1 MTLNRRD
8 YYSAIPQLEAKLS
21 NLSKYITVE
30 EGKIQIK
37 IEDLYGNVSTL
48 TQTAEEITGRVE
60 DAESNISSLSIRA
73 DGIEQSV
80 TQKAKTWQSQPT
92 PPYTYGDVWTDG
104 SDIYICTYT
113 RNSGSFSQSDWTLMS
128 DYTDDTRA
136 DSAYS
141 LANGEVATREML
153 VRAYGQGT
161 LTAYKKTSGTNFGVL
176 TNASGSVDI
185 VKITWSNGSPSSMTT
200 YASYGQEATIGLAN
214 AYHMVIASTGLTW
227 YRNDTDSML
236 SLSYSGGITDFDAT
250 SFRFNAYS
258 SFLVK
263 VTNGNIGLT
272 AQLQAYITAG
282 SNYILTVGNNTI
294 HYYYHSTGLQ
304 KFYVPSSGGFS
315 MDVGNTTVMDTNGY
329 HMRFP
334 YAWSDTIGTKNL
346 MINSNGGIGIGSSMR
361 HMKKDITP
369 VLSEDLDPHRLYD
382 VEVVQFKYKPEYDD
396 IGSFD
401 EGKDQIGFIAE
412 DVSKA
417 YPICA
422 FHDKDGTPRNWNER
436 TMIPAMVK
444 LIQEQHAEIEE
455 LKRRLS

>member
-21 NLSKYITVE
+21 NLSKYITVA

-80 TQKAKTWQSQPT
+80 TTKAKTWQSQPT

-113 RNSGSFSQSDWTLMS
+113 RVSGNFSQNDWTLMS
-128 DYTDDTRA
+128 DYTDDTV
-136 DSAYS
+136 
-141 LANGEVATREML
+141 ANSEVSNREML

-185 VKITWSNGSPSSMTT
+185 VQITWSNGSPSSMTT
-200 YASYGQEATIGLAN
+200 YASYGTTATIGLASSKHILIN
-214 AYHMVIASTGLTW
+214 SNGFSFYNDSSTLVSRIAVSGSSTYIGFPETS
-227 YRNDTDSML
+227 N
-236 SLSYSGGITDFDAT
+236 SYIAGTSSTMSIRSGGSMGIRANSGTLGL
-250 SFRFNAYS
+250 S
-258 SFLVK
+258 SVGAMSLGAS
-263 VTNGNIGLT
+263 GNMQFSIGSG
-272 AQLQAYITAG
+272 Y
-282 SNYILTVGNNTI
+282 NYAMYLGDETI
-294 HYYYHSTGLQ
+294 
-304 KFYVPSSGGFS
+304 
-315 MDVGNTTVMDTNGY
+315 MDTNGY
-329 HMRFP
+329 HLRFP
-334 YAWSDTIGTKNL
+334 YAATDAIGTDNL
-346 MINSNGGIGIGSSMR
+346 KINSNGGIGIGSSMR
-361 HMKKDITP
+361 HMKMDITP
-369 VLSEDLDPHRLYD
+369 RLSEDLDPHRLYD
-382 VEVVQFKYKPEYDD
+382 VEVVQFKYKPKYDD
-396 IGSFD
+396 EGSFRY
-401 EGKDQIGFIAE
+401 GKDQIGFIAE
-412 DVSKA
+412 DVSEV

-422 FHDKDGTPRNWNER
+422 IHDKDGTPRNWSER
-436 TMIPAMVK
+436 MMIPAMVK